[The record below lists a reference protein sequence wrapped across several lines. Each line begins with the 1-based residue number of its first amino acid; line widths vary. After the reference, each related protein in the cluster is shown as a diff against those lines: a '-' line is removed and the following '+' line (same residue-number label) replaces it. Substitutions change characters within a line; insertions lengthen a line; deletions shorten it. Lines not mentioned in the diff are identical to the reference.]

1 MHEIFVVARK
11 SMLRILLVDR
21 SETARSA
28 TKLYLSRFAD
38 EWRVVA
44 EANNEPSLLSRLE
57 KTCPDVVVLHIGVA
71 KQPLNMLI
79 AQLHEVCPQVNV
91 IVTSGDPD
99 MESLALKAG
108 ADTFLYLGNSPATLV
123 TQLRIVQSER
133 G

>member
-1 MHEIFVVARK
+1 
-11 SMLRILLVDR
+11 MLRVILADR

-28 TKLYLSRFAD
+28 TRLHLSRFEG

-44 EANNEPSLLSRLE
+44 EANDEPSLLSRLE
-57 KTCPDVVVLHIGVA
+57 ETCPDVVILHIGLA
-71 KQPLNMLI
+71 KQPLTMLI
-79 AQLHEVCPQVNV
+79 AQLHEVCPQVHV

-108 ADTFLYLGNSPATLV
+108 ADTFLYLGNSPATLA

>member
-1 MHEIFVVARK
+1 
-11 SMLRILLVDR
+11 MLRVILADR

-44 EANNEPSLLSRLE
+44 EANDEPSLLSRLE
-57 KTCPDVVVLHIGVA
+57 ETCPDVAVLHIGVA
-71 KQPLNMLI
+71 RQPLTMLI
-79 AQLHEVCPQVNV
+79 DQIHEVCPQVNV

-99 MESLALKAG
+99 MDTLALKAG
-108 ADTFLYLGNSPATLV
+108 ADTFLYLGNSPTTLV